1 MKTSIITI
9 TYDKDLEYLKYNLKS
24 IQKFCHG
31 YHENIVVIDDHEN
44 DCIETQKYLESIGQ
58 KYFVNKEAKKIKKG
72 YIRQQY
78 IKLFSEQYV
87 SSDTDYICHVDTDN
101 IFTDH
106 HDPSIYFNDGKPI
119 LGIQKW
125 SEMPSTNFKSYTDQ
139 TLEYESDYNFM
150 RKMPLVYNFDLFPR
164 LREYIIN
171 LKGEL
176 IDYLNTLETI
186 SEYNLL
192 GAFAYKF
199 HRGSFYWVD
208 THQNKNEWQELNSK
222 FPCTQY
228 SNRRYEQPHRY
239 VDLSDPDN
247 VIAKLFTIK

>member
-9 TYDKDLEYLKYNLKS
+9 TYDKELEYLKYNLKS

-44 DCIETQKYLESIGQ
+44 DCVEAQKYLESIGQ
-58 KYFVNKEAKKIKKG
+58 KYFINREAKKIKQG

-87 SSDTDYICHVDTDN
+87 SSDTDYICHVDSDN
-101 IFTDH
+101 IFIFD
-106 HDPSIYFNDGKPI
+106 HDPSVYFKNDLPI
-119 LGIQKW
+119 LGVKKW
-125 SEMPSTNFKSYTDQ
+125 TDMPQTFFKSCTDK
-139 TLEYESDYNFM
+139 TLCLESHYNFM
-150 RKMPLVYNFDLFPR
+150 RRMPLVYNFNLFPR

-199 HRGSFYWVD
+199 NRDSFYWIDVVERPD
-208 THQNKNEWQELNSK
+208 EWRQANKF
-222 FPCTQY
+222 FPCIQY
-228 SNRRYEQPHRY
+228 SSRKNNPRYIE
-239 VDLSDPDN
+239 VEN
-247 VIAKLFTIK
+247 FKKI